1 MRQRGPRIV
10 GATVDSP
17 FLRIPGLGLVPQ
29 RAFPWRSIAAPAYDT
44 VVRST
49 GVLAISPYH
58 SPTSP
63 QRNQTTSALILLHHL
78 IPSFPFPSIE
88 IEKLNLKRPS
98 AVRTA
103 RRSVDQQGRLNPGTA
118 PLGIRSPQ
126 KSEIKKKKKDRAI
139 TRPFPREGQRQNPR
153 KSKAKE
159 PWLLLTPRLY
169 PLRLVPF
176 VEWGFPTNDSVLV

>member
-63 QRNQTTSALILLHHL
+63 QLNQTTSALILLHHL

-126 KSEIKKKKKDRAI
+126 KSEIKKKKK
-139 TRPFPREGQRQNPR
+139 RQSYHQTFS
-153 KSKAKE
+153 KGGAKAKPPE
-159 PWLLLTPRLY
+159 KQSQRTLASFDPPFVSTPLG
-169 PLRLVPF
+169 PLRRM
-176 VEWGFPTNDSVLV
+176 GISY